1 MFRFAASSVLLR
13 GGGALQTDIIA
24 LCGEHS
30 PCSGHTGFAP
40 YRGVCAFPSTL
51 LRLPAALYGAGPA
64 LRAVPVFG
72 SSTKAWTRLRL
83 RFVPSPLEQLRQ
95 PGACQAHSPRAA
107 AFSPPRPQPWFPP
120 VPARCVR
127 LVFSCDPPGGCQPSR
142 ISGSLWLETG
152 GLLQFADGRGA
163 VSRRVCP
170 FPLPPAS
177 CLLPPRGWAGPQP
190 ASSSLALLSPFVL
203 QTAGS
208 VFRPVN
214 FLSLSPLLSHSLSCY
229 LMKAPSDCP
238 QGTQARSLP

>member
-1 MFRFAASSVLLR
+1 MISYLGLLAQFSPAAGRAGRCRQIPLCVGSTPHVPATLGLPHTGVSVLSR
-13 GGGALQTDIIA
+13 
-24 LCGEHS
+24 
-30 PCSGHTGFAP
+30 
-40 YRGVCAFPSTL
+40 STL

-64 LRAVPVFG
+64 LRAVSVFG
-72 SSTKAWTRLRL
+72 FSTKTWTRMGL
-83 RFVPSPLEQLRQ
+83 RFVPSQPEQLGQ
-95 PGACQAHSPRAA
+95 PGACQAHSPRTA
-107 AFSPPRPQPWFPP
+107 AFSPPRPQPRFPP

-127 LVFSCDPPGGCQPSR
+127 LVFSCDPPGGCRPSR

-208 VFRPVN
+208 V
-214 FLSLSPLLSHSLSCY
+214 
-229 LMKAPSDCP
+229 
-238 QGTQARSLP
+238 QTG